1 MNSHY
6 SQQDYWNML
15 PLNQEQRKKII
26 KDFIETGEY
35 DKIEKKEMEERA
47 GAPMTPAPL
56 SSDQVSKRQDAF
68 LELKV
73 KINSEDK
80 ELCSKA

>member
-35 DKIEKKEMEERA
+35 DKIEKKEMKEIKEEKKEELRVKSKSEA
-47 GAPMTPAPL
+47 GKIQLGVA
-56 SSDQVSKRQDAF
+56 SDK
-68 LELKV
+68 L
-73 KINSEDK
+73 I
-80 ELCSKA
+80 